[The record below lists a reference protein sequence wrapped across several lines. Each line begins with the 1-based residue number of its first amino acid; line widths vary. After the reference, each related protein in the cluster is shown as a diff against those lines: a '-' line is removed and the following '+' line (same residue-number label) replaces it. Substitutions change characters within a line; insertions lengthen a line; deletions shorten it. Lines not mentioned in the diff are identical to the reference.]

1 VYFLMAL
8 PNVIGMYLLAPVVK
22 RELAQ
27 FMEKLRN
34 GEIRNVRIAPTTPVP
49 SP

>member
-1 VYFLMAL
+1 
-8 PNVIGMYLLAPVVK
+8 MYLLAPVVK
-22 RELAQ
+22 RELAT

-34 GEIRNVRIAPTTPVP
+34 GEIRSVRVMPTEPVP